1 MINTVLPSDYICNVY
16 VMYLFY
22 ICNAPDLCLWGYFQC
37 ICPLFHF
44 SLKATNILYCTV
56 HSRFCGEQGVHY
68 KHLKFYIE
76 CEELLRLYLSY
87 CLYLITRLES
97 MIPPGLIL
105 IPHSREKTRVVL
117 CTTILQLV
125 VEVVEKLKWKV

>member
-1 MINTVLPSDYICNVY
+1 MHLPP
-16 VMYLFY
+16 FY
-22 ICNAPDLCLWGYFQC
+22 
-37 ICPLFHF
+37 F
-44 SLKATNILYCTV
+44 SLKATSSLYCTL

-76 CEELLRLYLSY
+76 CEELLGLYLSY
-87 CLYLITRLES
+87 CLHLITRLDS
-97 MIPPGLIL
+97 MIPPGLSL
-105 IPHSREKTRVVL
+105 IPHSREKTWVVL

>member
-1 MINTVLPSDYICNVY
+1 MLLICV
-16 VMYLFY
+16 FGG
-22 ICNAPDLCLWGYFQC
+22 IFNAFAPF
-37 ICPLFHF
+37 PLF
-44 SLKATNILYCTV
+44 SKSQKLSALYCV
-56 HSRFCGEQGVHY
+56 QQICGRQSVHY
-68 KHLKFYIE
+68 KP
-76 CEELLRLYLSY
+76 LRFFKIPLRDCTSATVVLSA
-87 CLYLITRLES
+87 RLES